1 MGYTANIG
9 DSGFL
14 VFRGGR
20 VVHRSHEQQHYF
32 NTPFQLSLPPPN
44 MATEVLSDAPE
55 SADRYEFSVKHG
67 DVILLA
73 TDGIFDNIPDSVLV
87 KEVGSLQR
95 GPEAPDAAEIQACAN
110 SIALI
115 ARKLSQDESFLS
127 PFAKNARA
135 NGFSNVVGGKEDDVT
150 VILAAVSLN
159 SHGQDQTAL
168 P

>member
-1 MGYTANIG
+1 MRNVYPFSSLTLI
-9 DSGFL
+9 DIIFPY
-14 VFRGGR
+14 
-20 VVHRSHEQQHYF
+20 RSQEQQHYF

-95 GPEAPDAAEIQACAN
+95 GPDAPDAAEIQV
-110 SIALI
+110 I
-115 ARKLSQDESFLS
+115 
-127 PFAKNARA
+127 KN
-135 NGFSNVVGGKEDDVT
+135 
-150 VILAAVSLN
+150 LN
-159 SHGQDQTAL
+159 KMIIIT

>member
-1 MGYTANIG
+1 MSTPFISNFFGITYTDII
-9 DSGFL
+9 FPY
-14 VFRGGR
+14 
-20 VVHRSHEQQHYF
+20 RSQEQQHYF

-95 GPEAPDAAEIQACAN
+95 GPDAPDAAEIQVIKDLNRIMIIITQRVRC
-110 SIALI
+110 
-115 ARKLSQDESFLS
+115 SQASDFVKDIV
-127 PFAKNARA
+127 KN
-135 NGFSNVVGGKEDDVT
+135 NTLQN
-150 VILAAVSLN
+150 
-159 SHGQDQTAL
+159 
-168 P
+168 